1 LLVKEVCEL
10 AVLNGTPKD
19 STHFKGLICQAIANS
34 GGVVDYVDI
43 VDQRTLKPV
52 KWPLRAPI
60 PATPQV
66 ILVAA
71 KYGNVRLLD
80 NVELFGSAD

>member
-1 LLVKEVCEL
+1 
-10 AVLNGTPKD
+10 
-19 STHFKGLICQAIANS
+19 
-34 GGVVDYVDI
+34 VDI
-43 VDQRTLKPV
+43 VEQRTLKPV
-52 KWPLRAPI
+52 EWPLRGPI

-80 NVELFGSAD
+80 NVELFGTAD